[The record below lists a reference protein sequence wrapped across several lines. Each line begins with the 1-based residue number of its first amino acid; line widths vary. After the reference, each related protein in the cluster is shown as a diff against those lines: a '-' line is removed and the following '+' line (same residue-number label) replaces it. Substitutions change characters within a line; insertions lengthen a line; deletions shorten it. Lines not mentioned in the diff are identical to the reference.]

1 MNRIYYWFYF
11 MLLYIIFIFLIYKL
25 IHNQIQDEGFTST
38 IRRSYNSN
46 ARFVRNS
53 IYGTYKKYVHKVT
66 KVLKF
71 LRLY

>member
-1 MNRIYYWFYF
+1 MV
-11 MLLYIIFIFLIYKL
+11 
-25 IHNQIQDEGFTST
+25 IHNQIQDENFTPI

-53 IYGTYKKYVHKVT
+53 VYGTYKKAVHKAT

>member
-1 MNRIYYWFYF
+1 MRRTYYWVYF
-11 MLLYIIFIFLIYKL
+11 ILLYIISIFLIYMV
-25 IHNQIQDEGFTST
+25 IHNQIQDENFTPI

-53 IYGTYKKYVHKVT
+53 VYGTYKKAVHKAT